1 MQHLKRFFCLTVA
14 VIILGSSSGY
24 TAHARTDDKPDFKNE
39 ISGPVQEYVIFSDKN
54 NIKTQDMR
62 KKSQVSEE
70 QLRVYLQRFPNL
82 SGIEGALIEA
92 QDIYNVN
99 AILMLSIIRLE
110 SGNGKSNLAR
120 NQNNL
125 GGITAPRNSVT
136 AFRSFDSKRD
146 CVIYMAKLLG
156 EQYLNETGRFFN
168 GYTLL
173 DINKKYSA
181 STAWSTKVSEIMYEI
196 QWRLGW

>member
-1 MQHLKRFFCLTVA
+1 MRHFKRFFCLTVA
-14 VIILGSSSGY
+14 AVMLFGSAGY
-24 TAHARTDDKPDFKNE
+24 TVHAGADVK
-39 ISGPVQEYVIFSDKN
+39 ISEQEFVIFSERN
-54 NIKTQDMR
+54 NIKSQDMR
-62 KKSQVSEE
+62 LKSDITEE
-70 QLRVYLQRFPNL
+70 QLREYLQRFPSL
-82 SGIEGALIEA
+82 SGIECALIEA
-92 QDIYNVN
+92 QDEYNVN
-99 AILMLSIIRLE
+99 AIMLLAIIRLE
-110 SGNGKSNLAR
+110 SGNGRSSLAR